1 MRKFLCTK
9 QVAVLLGVSVS
20 ALEKG
25 RVGVGCINPPHHRFG
40 KTVRYLESEVLE
52 WATSGQAGGCRG

>member
-1 MRKFLCTK
+1 MRFLCSK
-9 QVAVLLGVSVS
+9 KVAALLGVSVS

-25 RVGVGCINPPHHRFG
+25 RVGVGHIKPPFHRFG

-52 WATSGQAGGCRG
+52 WATSVGKGGRRG

>member
-9 QVAVLLGVSVS
+9 EVAALLGLSVS
-20 ALEKG
+20 TLEKG
-25 RVGVGCINPPHHRFG
+25 RVGIGLINPPFHRFG

-52 WATSGQAGGCRG
+52 WATSGQAGGRRG

>member
-25 RVGVGCINPPHHRFG
+25 RVGVGRINPPSHRFG

-52 WATSGQAGGCRG
+52 WATSGQAAGRRG

>member
-9 QVAVLLGVSVS
+9 QVAFLLAVSVS

-25 RVGVGCINPPHHRFG
+25 RVGVGHINPPFHRFG

-52 WATSGQAGGCRG
+52 WATSNRMGGRRG